1 MDTSGFQTGTLLYFI
16 CSFTVHTAL
25 DIVTKESKHA
35 EKITVVPT
43 SDHAIIT

>member
-1 MDTSGFQTGTLLYFI
+1 MDTSGFQTGTLLYFTA
-16 CSFTVHTAL
+16 FTVHTAL

-43 SDHAIIT
+43 SAHAIKT